1 MLEVLVVLLVIGIA
15 FLVRRSKTGTTT
27 SVGGGVVGGFSNA
40 LKPLLKNGWVR
51 PVVTTGAVALLWWWW
66 DEVKSTIAS
75 WFPATDMGQ
84 WIGVSQAFVQS
95 WLWLPAV
102 LGCAWAILRIFT
114 PAGTA
119 GSGFTTIGKMVSD
132 TWDAILMLFV
142 ASGFV
147 LPIVAGALV
156 VAAIVGNATGAT
168 DAIIKWS
175 TVRGEVCTTA
185 KDLKPRIDAAGKD
198 IVICPEEGMLYLFAE
213 GNRRLVF
220 DFSPKFKR
228 DNEHLLEGRSLGDFV
243 QIQAPGTFPGS
254 IVGSWR
260 VAPLRTIPDTEF
272 VSTWDKSGLKQII
285 VTVKAVP

>member
-1 MLEVLVVLLVIGIA
+1 A
-15 FLVRRSKTGTTT
+15 
-27 SVGGGVVGGFSNA
+27 SV
-40 LKPLLKNGWVR
+40 
-51 PVVTTGAVALLWWWW
+51 
-66 DEVKSTIAS
+66 
-75 WFPATDMGQ
+75 
-84 WIGVSQAFVQS
+84 
-95 WLWLPAV
+95 
-102 LGCAWAILRIFT
+102 
-114 PAGTA
+114 
-119 GSGFTTIGKMVSD
+119 GKMVSD
-132 TWDAILMLFV
+132 SWDAIVTL
-142 ASGFV
+142 
-147 LPIVAGALV
+147 
-156 VAAIVGNATGAT
+156 AAIAAAAAIALGFLGIIGSLTGAT
-168 DAIIKWS
+168 DPIVKWG

-213 GNRRLVF
+213 GKKRLVF

>member
-1 MLEVLVVLLVIGIA
+1 MLYVLTFVGVLAVVFWAIFRTLLG
-15 FLVRRSKTGTTT
+15 SKTTTT
-27 SVGGGVVGGFSNA
+27 PVGGGVVGGFSNA

-51 PVVTTGAVALLWWWW
+51 PVVTIGAVALLWWRW
-66 DEVKSTIAS
+66 DEAKGKVAS

-95 WLWLPAV
+95 WLWVPAV
-102 LGCAWAILRIFT
+102 VLCAWLLLRIFT
-114 PAGTA
+114 PAGAA
-119 GSGFTTIGKMVSD
+119 GGGAASVGKMVSD
-132 TWDAILMLFV
+132 TWDAILMLVV
-142 ASGFV
+142 ASP
-147 LPIVAGALV
+147 LAAGAIV
-156 VAAIVGNATGAT
+156 VVAIVGHATGFT
-168 DAIIKWS
+168 DAITKFG

-198 IVICPEEGMLYLFAE
+198 VVICPEEGMLYLFAE
-213 GNRRLVF
+213 GNKQLVF